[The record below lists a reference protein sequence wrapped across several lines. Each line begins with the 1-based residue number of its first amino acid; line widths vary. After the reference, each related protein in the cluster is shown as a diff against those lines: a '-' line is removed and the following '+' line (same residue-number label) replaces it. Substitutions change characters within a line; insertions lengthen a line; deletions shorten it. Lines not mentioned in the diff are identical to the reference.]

1 MVQHKISSVPAMEYG
16 QRFLRFLTGV
26 MRGGDRSGFL
36 DQVDQGEKGK
46 EREREKKKTE

>member
-1 MVQHKISSVPAMEYG
+1 MEYG

-26 MRGGDRSGFL
+26 MRGGDRSEFL

-46 EREREKKKTE
+46 GKEKEKEKEKENGPEKEKTE